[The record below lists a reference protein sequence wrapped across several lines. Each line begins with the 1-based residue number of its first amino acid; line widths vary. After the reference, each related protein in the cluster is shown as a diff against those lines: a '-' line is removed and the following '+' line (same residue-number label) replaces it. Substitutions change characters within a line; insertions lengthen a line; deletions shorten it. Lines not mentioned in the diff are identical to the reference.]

1 MTANRIIVTQA
12 DFGKPCAIPVSMK
25 SGAENMAQAKK
36 KAKSVTHLLIE
47 DGLVSQEQLLSA
59 LERKKQTG
67 KSLARTLIEM
77 GIVSEAKL
85 TEVLAQH
92 LGLDFVDLAQYRV
105 DHTAVA
111 LLDEKMAQ
119 RHLTM
124 PLSFDGDTLIVAMAD
139 PTNIFA
145 LDDVKMSTGHQV
157 RPVVATKSDIEDAI
171 RTYYRDSGDAG
182 IEDVEEIDSEG
193 LDNKELAEAIGAAT
207 DDAPMVRFV
216 NFVINE
222 AVNAGASDIHFDPQ
236 DKEIVIRYRVDGVL
250 HDVKS
255 LPIRTLPALTSRVK
269 IMSDLNIAQKRVPQD
284 GHYEKSVSGKQIDFR
299 VAVLPTVHGE
309 KIVLRVLDKSSIL
322 LRLNDLGYDGETLEK
337 YEEAFRRPNGA
348 ILVTGPTGSGKS
360 TTLYG
365 TLNVLNDE
373 TKNITTV
380 EDPVEYRLPGINQI
394 QINPKA
400 GLSFSTA
407 LRSILRTTPDI
418 IMVGEIRDS
427 ETAQIAVESALTGHL
442 VFSTLH
448 TNDAPG
454 AITRLTEMGIEPF
467 LTASGIVCVLG
478 QRLGRRLCTCK
489 VSYEPAEELLDRLE
503 FVHEPG
509 EVPTLYKPNTAG
521 CARCGGTGYK
531 GRVALVE
538 IMRMSPEIETLTI
551 EEASTAEIKRVAVA
565 QGMKTMRQDGWDKC
579 RVGMTSIEEVL
590 RVVI

>member
-1 MTANRIIVTQA
+1 MLRSVIEV
-12 DFGKPCAIPVSMK
+12 
-25 SGAENMAQAKK
+25 MAQAKK

-59 LERKKQTG
+59 LEQKKQTG

-92 LGLDFVDLAQYRV
+92 LGLEFVDLATYRV
-105 DHTAVA
+105 DLTAVA

-119 RHLTM
+119 RHLTI
-124 PLSFDGDTLIVAMAD
+124 PLAFDGDTLIIAMAA

-157 RPVVATKSDIEDAI
+157 MPVVATKSDIEDAI
-171 RTYYRDSGDAG
+171 RTYYRESGDGMEKADEFA
-182 IEDVEEIDSEG
+182 EDV
-193 LDNKELAEAIGAAT
+193 LDDKELAALVGSAA
-207 DDAPMVRFV
+207 DDAPMVRFI

-222 AVNAGASDIHFDPQ
+222 AVTAGASDIHFDPQ
-236 DKEIVIRYRVDGVL
+236 EKEIVIRYRVDGVL

-269 IMSDLNIAQKRVPQD
+269 IMSDLNIAQKRIPQD
-284 GHYEKSVSGKQIDFR
+284 GHYEKTVGTKAIDFR
-299 VAVLPTVHGE
+299 VAVLPTVFGE
-309 KIVLRVLDKSSIL
+309 KIVLRILDKSSIL
-322 LRLNDLGYDGETLEK
+322 LRLNDLGYDGETLAK
-337 YEEAFRRPNGA
+337 YENAFRRPNGA

-380 EDPVEYRLPGINQI
+380 EDPVEYRLSGINQI
-394 QINPKA
+394 QINAKA
-400 GLSFSTA
+400 GLTFASA
-407 LRSILRTTPDI
+407 LRSILRTSPDV
-418 IMVGEIRDS
+418 IMVGEIRDT
-427 ETAQIAVESALTGHL
+427 ETAQIAIESALTGHL

-489 VSYEPAEELLDRLE
+489 QPYEPSAELLERLE
-503 FVHEPG
+503 FGMLDDEKIV
-509 EVPTLYKPNTAG
+509 LYKPNPTG

-538 IMRMSPEIETLTI
+538 IMLMTAEIEQLTI
-551 EEASTAEIKRVAVA
+551 EEASTAEIKKIAVE

-579 RVGMTSIEEVL
+579 RTGMTSIEEVL

>member
-1 MTANRIIVTQA
+1 
-12 DFGKPCAIPVSMK
+12 
-25 SGAENMAQAKK
+25 MAQAKK

-59 LERKKQTG
+59 LEQKKQTG

-92 LGLDFVDLAQYRV
+92 LGLQFVDLATYRV
-105 DHTAVA
+105 DLTAVA

-119 RHLTM
+119 RHLTI
-124 PLSFDGDTLIVAMAD
+124 PLAFDDETLIIAMAD

-157 RPVVATKSDIEDAI
+157 KPVVATKSDIEDAI
-171 RTYYRDSGDAG
+171 RTYYRDSGDG
-182 IEDVEEIDSEG
+182 GLEKVDELEG
-193 LDNKELAEAIGAAT
+193 EAVDDKELAALVGTAA
-207 DDAPMVRFV
+207 DDAPMVRFI

-222 AVNAGASDIHFDPQ
+222 AVTAGASDIHFDPQ
-236 DKEIVIRYRVDGVL
+236 EKEIVIRYRVDGVL
-250 HDVKS
+250 HDIKS

-269 IMSDLNIAQKRVPQD
+269 IMSDLNIAQKRIPQD
-284 GHYEKSVSGKQIDFR
+284 GHYEKTVGTKAIDFR
-299 VAVLPTVHGE
+299 VAVLPTVFGE
-309 KIVLRVLDKSSIL
+309 KIVLRILDKSSIL
-322 LRLNDLGYDGETLEK
+322 LRLNDLGYDGETLDK
-337 YEEAFRRPNGA
+337 YETAFRRPNGA

-380 EDPVEYRLPGINQI
+380 EDPVEYRLAGINQI
-394 QINPKA
+394 QINAKA
-400 GLSFSTA
+400 GLTFASA
-407 LRSILRTTPDI
+407 LRSILRTSPDI
-418 IMVGEIRDS
+418 IMVGEIRDT
-427 ETAQIAVESALTGHL
+427 ETAQIAIESALTGHL

-489 VSYEPAEELLDRLE
+489 QSYEPSEELLERLD
-503 FVHEPG
+503 FGKIDG
-509 EVPTLYKPNTAG
+509 EELTLYKPNPSG

-538 IMRMSPEIETLTI
+538 IMLMTAEIEQLTI
-551 EEASTAEIKRVAVA
+551 EEASTAEIKKVAVE
-565 QGMKTMRQDGWDKC
+565 QGMRTMRQDGWDKC

>member
-1 MTANRIIVTQA
+1 
-12 DFGKPCAIPVSMK
+12 
-25 SGAENMAQAKK
+25 MAQAKK

-47 DGLVSQEQLLSA
+47 DGLVSQEQLLQA
-59 LERKKQTG
+59 LEHKKQTG
-67 KSLARTLIEM
+67 KSLARTLIEL
-77 GIVSEAKL
+77 GIVSESKL

-92 LGLDFVDLAQYRV
+92 LGLDFIDISQYRI
-105 DHTAVA
+105 DLTATA

-119 RHLTM
+119 RHLTI
-124 PLSFDGDTLIVAMAD
+124 PLSFDGDTLVIAMAD

-157 RPVVATKSDIEDAI
+157 RPVVATKGDIEDAI
-171 RTYYRDSGDAG
+171 RTYYRDSSDSSG
-182 IEDVEEIDSEG
+182 ITDVEG
-193 LDNKELAEAIGAAT
+193 LDAEGLDDKELAKAIGSAA

-216 NFVINE
+216 SYVINE
-222 AVNAGASDIHFDPQ
+222 AVTAGASDIHFDPQ
-236 DKEIVIRYRVDGVL
+236 EKEIVIRYRVDGVL

-269 IMSDLNIAQKRVPQD
+269 IMSDLNIAEKRVPQD
-284 GHYEKSVSGKQIDFR
+284 GHYEKTVSSKQIDFR
-299 VAVLPTVHGE
+299 VAVLPTVFGE
-309 KIVLRVLDKSSIL
+309 KIVLRILDKSSIL

-337 YEEAFRRPNGA
+337 YEGAFRRPNGA

-380 EDPVEYRLPGINQI
+380 EDPVEYRLAGINQI
-394 QINPKA
+394 QINNKA
-400 GLSFSTA
+400 GLTFSSA
-407 LRSILRTTPDI
+407 LRSILRTSPDI
-418 IMVGEIRDS
+418 IMVGEIRDK

-489 VSYEPAEELLDRLE
+489 QAYEPTAELLKRIE
-503 FVHEPG
+503 FTMDGKEL
-509 EVPTLYKPNTAG
+509 PTLYKPNPNG
-521 CARCGGTGYK
+521 CSRCNGTGYK

-538 IMRMSPEIETLTI
+538 IMQMSPEIEQLTI
-551 EEASTAEIKRVAVA
+551 EEASTAEIKKVAIA
-565 QGMKTMRQDGWDKC
+565 QGMKSMRQDGWDKC
-579 RVGMTSIEEVL
+579 RQGTTSIEEVL

>member
-1 MTANRIIVTQA
+1 M
-12 DFGKPCAIPVSMK
+12 
-25 SGAENMAQAKK
+25 
-36 KAKSVTHLLIE
+36 
-47 DGLVSQEQLLSA
+47 
-59 LERKKQTG
+59 
-67 KSLARTLIEM
+67 
-77 GIVSEAKL
+77 
-85 TEVLAQH
+85 LAQH
-92 LGLDFVDLAQYRV
+92 LGLDFIDISQYRI
-105 DHTAVA
+105 DLTATA

-119 RHLTM
+119 RHLTI
-124 PLSFDGDTLIVAMAD
+124 PLSFDGDTLVIAMAD

-157 RPVVATKSDIEDAI
+157 RPVVATKGDIEDAI
-171 RTYYRDSGDAG
+171 RTYYRDSSDSSG
-182 IEDVEEIDSEG
+182 ITDVEG
-193 LDNKELAEAIGAAT
+193 LDAEGLDDKELAKAIGSAA

-216 NFVINE
+216 SYVINE
-222 AVNAGASDIHFDPQ
+222 AVTAGASDIHFDPQ
-236 DKEIVIRYRVDGVL
+236 EKEIVIRYRVDGVL

-269 IMSDLNIAQKRVPQD
+269 IMSDLNIAEKRVPQD
-284 GHYEKSVSGKQIDFR
+284 GHYEKTVSSKQIDFR
-299 VAVLPTVHGE
+299 VAVLPTVFGE
-309 KIVLRVLDKSSIL
+309 KIVLRILDKSSIL

-337 YEEAFRRPNGA
+337 YEGAFRRPNGA

-380 EDPVEYRLPGINQI
+380 EDPVEYRLAGINQI
-394 QINPKA
+394 QINNKA
-400 GLSFSTA
+400 GLTFSSA
-407 LRSILRTTPDI
+407 LRSILRTSPDI
-418 IMVGEIRDS
+418 IMVGEIRDK

-489 VSYEPAEELLDRLE
+489 QAYEPTAELLKRIE
-503 FVHEPG
+503 FTMDGKEL
-509 EVPTLYKPNTAG
+509 PTLYKPNPNG
-521 CARCGGTGYK
+521 CSRCNGTGYK

-538 IMRMSPEIETLTI
+538 IMQMSPEIEQLTI
-551 EEASTAEIKRVAVA
+551 EEASTAEIKKVAIA
-565 QGMKTMRQDGWDKC
+565 QGMKSMRQDGWDKC
-579 RVGMTSIEEVL
+579 RQGTTSIEEVL

>member
-1 MTANRIIVTQA
+1 
-12 DFGKPCAIPVSMK
+12 
-25 SGAENMAQAKK
+25 MAQAKK

-47 DGLVSQEQLLSA
+47 DGLVSQEQLLTA
-59 LERKKQTG
+59 LEKKKETG
-67 KSLARTLIEM
+67 KSLARTLIEL
-77 GIVSEAKL
+77 GIVSESKL

-92 LGLDFVDLAQYRV
+92 LGLEFVDLSRYRV
-105 DHTAVA
+105 DLTAVA

-119 RHLTM
+119 RHLTI
-124 PLSFDGDTLIVAMAD
+124 PLAFDDDTLVIAMAD

-157 RPVVATKSDIEDAI
+157 RPVVATKGDIEDAI
-171 RTYYRDSGDAG
+171 RSYYRDSGGDQLEEV
-182 IEDVEEIDSEG
+182 EDLDTDG
-193 LDNKELAEAIGAAT
+193 LDNAELAEAIGAAT

-216 NFVINE
+216 NYVINE
-222 AVNAGASDIHFDPQ
+222 AVTAGASDIHFDPQ
-236 DKEIVIRYRVDGVL
+236 EKEIVIRYRVDGVL

-269 IMSDLNIAQKRVPQD
+269 IMSDLNIAQKRIPQD
-284 GHYEKSVSGKQIDFR
+284 GHYEKSVGAKQIDFR

-309 KIVLRVLDKSSIL
+309 KIVLRILDKSSIL

-394 QINPKA
+394 QINVKA
-400 GLSFSTA
+400 GLTFSTA

-489 VSYEPAEELLDRLE
+489 IPYEPSAELLDRLE
-503 FVHEPG
+503 FHRDDG
-509 EVPTLYKPNTAG
+509 EDMTLYKPNPNG
-521 CARCGGTGYK
+521 CARCNGTGYK

-551 EEASTAEIKRVAVA
+551 EEAATAEIKRIAVE

-579 RVGMTSIEEVL
+579 RTGMTSIEEVL

>member
-1 MTANRIIVTQA
+1 MLRSVIEV
-12 DFGKPCAIPVSMK
+12 
-25 SGAENMAQAKK
+25 MAQAKK

-59 LERKKQTG
+59 LEQKKQTG

-92 LGLDFVDLAQYRV
+92 LGLEFVDLATYRV
-105 DHTAVA
+105 DLTAVA

-119 RHLTM
+119 RHLTI
-124 PLSFDGDTLIVAMAD
+124 PLAFDGDTLIIAMAD

-157 RPVVATKSDIEDAI
+157 MPVVATKSDIEDAI
-171 RTYYRDSGDAG
+171 RTYYREQGDTM
-182 IEDVEEIDSEG
+182 ETVDEFESDTVD
-193 LDNKELAEAIGAAT
+193 DKELAALVGSAA
-207 DDAPMVRFV
+207 DDAPMVRFI

-222 AVNAGASDIHFDPQ
+222 AVTAGASDIHFDPQ
-236 DKEIVIRYRVDGVL
+236 EKEIVIRYRVDGVL

-269 IMSDLNIAQKRVPQD
+269 IMSDLNIAQKRIPQD
-284 GHYEKSVSGKQIDFR
+284 GHYEKTVGTKAIDFR
-299 VAVLPTVHGE
+299 VAVLPTVFGE
-309 KIVLRVLDKSSIL
+309 KIVLRILDKSSIL
-322 LRLNDLGYDGETLEK
+322 LRLNDLGYDGETLAK
-337 YEEAFRRPNGA
+337 YENAFRRPNGA

-380 EDPVEYRLPGINQI
+380 EDPVEYRLSGINQI
-394 QINPKA
+394 QINAKA
-400 GLSFSTA
+400 GLTFASA
-407 LRSILRTTPDI
+407 LRSILRTSPDV
-418 IMVGEIRDS
+418 IMVGEIRDT
-427 ETAQIAVESALTGHL
+427 ETAQIAIESALTGHL

-489 VSYEPAEELLDRLE
+489 QPYEPSAELLERLE
-503 FVHEPG
+503 FGMLDDEKIV
-509 EVPTLYKPNTAG
+509 LYKPNPTG

-538 IMRMSPEIETLTI
+538 IMLMTAEIEQLTI
-551 EEASTAEIKRVAVA
+551 EEASTAEIKKIAVE

-579 RVGMTSIEEVL
+579 RTGMTSIEEVL

>member
-1 MTANRIIVTQA
+1 VGNRALFRSIL
-12 DFGKPCAIPVSMK
+12 K
-25 SGAENMAQAKK
+25 SGVEVMAQAKK

-77 GIVSEAKL
+77 GIVSESKL

-92 LGLDFVDLAQYRV
+92 LGLDFVDLAHYRV
-105 DHTAVA
+105 DPSAVA

-124 PLSFDGDTLIVAMAD
+124 PLAFEDDVLIIAMAD

-157 RPVVATKSDIEDAI
+157 KPVVATKSDIEDTI
-171 RTYYRDSGDAG
+171 RTYYKDSGDTVLD
-182 IEDVEEIDSEG
+182 EVDEIDGEG

-216 NFVINE
+216 NYIINE
-222 AVNAGASDIHFDPQ
+222 AVTSGASDIHFDPQ
-236 DKEIVIRYRVDGVL
+236 EKEIVIRYRVDGVL

-269 IMSDLNIAQKRVPQD
+269 IMSDLNIAVKRIPQD
-284 GHYEKSVSGKQIDFR
+284 GHYEKSVAGKQVDFR

-394 QINPKA
+394 QINTKA
-400 GLSFSTA
+400 GLTFSTA

-478 QRLGRRLCTCK
+478 QRLARRLCTCK
-489 VSYEPAEELLDRLE
+489 LPYEPSVELLDRLE
-503 FVHEPG
+503 FKHDDG
-509 EVPTLYKPNTAG
+509 VPTLYKPNTAG

-551 EEASTAEIKRVAVA
+551 EEASTAEIKNVAVE

-579 RVGMTSIEEVL
+579 MTGMTAIEEVL